1 MIKLPINSME
11 FLKRNFKISRDDRFR
26 IEFGIFLIDIL
37 EYSNTTECMKRK
49 FRLIKKESI
58 VSKFQ
63 FKIDIKINEKF
74 RDSNNNHLIRYQTG
88 ELSFH
93 LKMKC

>member
-1 MIKLPINSME
+1 
-11 FLKRNFKISRDDRFR
+11 
-26 IEFGIFLIDIL
+26 
-37 EYSNTTECMKRK
+37 MKRK

-74 RDSNNNHLIRYQTG
+74 RDYNHLIRYQTG